1 MKYFSY
7 IFVGALLI
15 LLSYQGCRKADSFLD
30 KKVDA
35 SLNEDNV
42 FSDSARTMDYLAGI
56 YEGLYF
62 WINTNTPNARYG
74 PWYEMTD
81 IASTRW
87 PGGHNIANQVFNGTF
102 GEPFYNKIETLW
114 SHFYTRIRQCNIYLK
129 HVVPG
134 KSPLS
139 DRLIKRTRA
148 EARFLRAYHYF
159 MLMKGWGGVPLVG
172 DTVYNLS
179 SKGNAPRATFKACV
193 DYVVNELDE
202 IVPMLPLKYS
212 GRNYG
217 RITRGACLALK
228 AKVLLFAASAL
239 FNGGSIA
246 NNEKL
251 AKFTAYPT
259 YDADRWQRA
268 LEATQDVIDLG
279 IYHLETDNQTKPG
292 YGFYK
297 VFLERVNP
305 EYILAWM
312 DGPNRNAEEH
322 VLPRSLGGDFRRYPT
337 QELVDAFPM
346 KNGLPI
352 TDPNSGYDPDNPYKN
367 RAPRFYYSVI
377 YNGALYFDVRSHKME
392 PIWTYVGATPDGLKP
407 VTTNSGTNTGYYV
420 RKMCDVLV
428 NGRSSSARTDRCL
441 PVIRYGG
448 ILLDLAEAA
457 NETGNITLAMEQLIK
472 LRKRAGIEPGTDQ
485 RYGLPADPSKDEA
498 RKLIR
503 RERMIE
509 LSFEGHRFWDLRRWK
524 AGNLLDGKFMH
535 GMRITKNGNSF
546 TYKRIKTRKRY
557 FKPNLYLFP
566 LPHSEIAN
574 DTALIQNPGW

>member
-1 MKYFSY
+1 MKFTVYIIITVFVLSFS
-7 IFVGALLI
+7 F
-15 LLSYQGCRKADSFLD
+15 QGCRKADSFLD

-35 SLNEDNV
+35 SLNEENV
-42 FSDSARTMDYLAGI
+42 FADSARTMDYLAGI

-62 WINTNTPNARYG
+62 WVNTNTPNARYG

-87 PGGHNIANQVFNGTF
+87 PGGHNIPNQVFNGTF
-102 GEPFYNKIETLW
+102 GEPFYEKIETLW
-114 SHFYTRIRQCNIYLK
+114 EHFYTRIRQCNIYLE
-129 HVVPG
+129 HIVPG

-139 DRLIKRTRA
+139 SRLSKRTRA

-172 DTVYNLS
+172 DTVYSLS
-179 SKGNAPRATFKACV
+179 AKGTAPRATFKACV
-193 DYVVNELDE
+193 DYVVSELNE
-202 IVPMLPLKYS
+202 IAPKLPKQYT
-212 GRNYG
+212 GRDYG

-228 AKVLLFAASAL
+228 AKVLLFAASPL

-246 NNEKL
+246 TNPELIKY
-251 AKFTAYPT
+251 TAYP
-259 YDADRWQRA
+259 DKKESRWQKV
-268 LEATQDVIDLG
+268 LEAAQDVVDMG
-279 IYHLETDNQTKPG
+279 IYHLETDNQTQPG

-346 KNGLPI
+346 SNGLPI
-352 TDPNSGYDPDNPYKN
+352 TDALSGYDPDNPYKN
-367 RAPRFYYSVI
+367 RAPRFYYSII
-377 YNGALYFDVRSHKME
+377 YNGAMYFNVQSHKME
-392 PIWTYVGATPDGLKP
+392 PIWTYVGATPDGLKS
-407 VTTNSGTNTGYYV
+407 VNTNSGTNTGYYV

-428 NGRSSSARTDRCL
+428 NGRTASARTDRCL

-448 ILLDLAEAA
+448 VLLTLAEAA
-457 NETGNITLAMEQLIK
+457 NETGKTALAMEQLIK
-472 LRKRAGIEPGTDQ
+472 LRKRAGIEPGLNN
-485 RYGLPADPSKDEA
+485 RYGLPANPTQEEA

-503 RERMIE
+503 RERVIE
-509 LSFEGHRFWDLRRWK
+509 LAFEAHRFWDLRRWK
-524 AGNLLDGKFMH
+524 AGDLLDGKYMH
-535 GMRITKNGNSF
+535 GMRITKTGNDF
-546 TYKRIKTRKRY
+546 NYERFETRKRY

-566 LPHSEIAN
+566 IPHTEIAN
-574 DTALIQNPGW
+574 DTALLQNPGW